1 VLGHNSFKLAVF
13 GAPRLSESIADNSVV
28 ADYFCYSL
36 TDAYLWCDEREGL
49 MAERRTRNRGVLG
62 AAAVA
67 AALMIA
73 AVGTVLSGGIA
84 SAGQVGA
91 LASTAGCGKAPTLRD
106 GTYTIQSGGRA
117 RTYILR
123 LPSGYTSSQAYRLVV
138 GLHWLNGSANDVVGN
153 GFYGLQQRSGNSAIF
168 VAPQGLDAGWANTG
182 GRDVTLVDDILR
194 AVENDLCVDTSQ
206 RFALGFSY
214 GGAMSY
220 ALACARP
227 TVFRAVAPIA
237 GANLSGCSSASQP
250 VAYFGIHGIRDSVL
264 NISQG
269 RSIRDTFVR
278 LNGCTA
284 QNPPEPAQNS
294 GTHIS
299 TNYAGC
305 RAGYP
310 VRWAAFDGDHVPLPV
325 DRNASSSWVAG
336 EVWQFFTQ
344 FGGTTSPSNPGPSS
358 PSPSA
363 SSSTPPGPAACRA
376 TATVNAWN
384 NGLTAN
390 ITVTNTGGTT
400 VNGWAVTFGLPAGQN
415 ITGAWNATY
424 APTSGQVTAT
434 NAGYNAVL
442 APGASV
448 SFGFQA
454 THTGNSGPPT
464 GYALNGSA
472 CTSA

>member
-1 VLGHNSFKLAVF
+1 MAQRRAGNRVL
-13 GAPRLSESIADNSVV
+13 LSTAAAIAATMIMV
-28 ADYFCYSL
+28 
-36 TDAYLWCDEREGL
+36 
-49 MAERRTRNRGVLG
+49 G
-62 AAAVA
+62 AA
-67 AALMIA
+67 LLTS
-73 AVGTVLSGGIA
+73 GTA
-84 SAGQVGA
+84 SAEQNST
-91 LASTAGCGKAPTLRD
+91 LAATAGCGKTPTLRD

-123 LPSGYTSSQAYRLVV
+123 LPANYSSSQAYRLVV

-194 AVENDLCVDTSQ
+194 VVENDLCVDTSQ

-237 GANLSGCSSASQP
+237 GANLSGCSAPSGP

-278 LNGCTA
+278 ANGCAA
-284 QNPPEPAQNS
+284 QNLPEPAQGS
-294 GTHIS
+294 GTHI
-299 TNYAGC
+299 TTGYTGC
-305 RAGYP
+305 RDGYP

-325 DRNASSSWVAG
+325 DRNASSSWVSG
-336 EVWQFFTQ
+336 EVWQFFSQ
-344 FGGTTSPSNPGPSS
+344 FGGSTTPSS
-358 PSPSA
+358 PTPQPSSPQPPSPQP
-363 SSSTPPGPAACRA
+363 SSPQPSSPAACRV
-376 TATVNAWN
+376 TSVVNAWN
-384 NGLTAN
+384 NGLTVD
-390 ITVTNTGGTT
+390 ITVTNTGNTA
-400 VNGWAVTFGLPAGQN
+400 VNGWALTFGVPAGQS
-415 ITGAWNATY
+415 ITGGWNATY
-424 APTSGQVTAT
+424 TTSAGRVTAT
-434 NAGYNAVL
+434 NVNYNASI

-448 SFGFQA
+448 SLGFQA
-454 THTGNSGPPT
+454 THTGDRGAPT
-464 GYALNGSA
+464 AYALNGNPCVSG
-472 CTSA
+472 

>member
-1 VLGHNSFKLAVF
+1 
-13 GAPRLSESIADNSVV
+13 
-28 ADYFCYSL
+28 
-36 TDAYLWCDEREGL
+36 
-49 MAERRTRNRGVLG
+49 MAEPRARNRRLLG
-62 AAAVA
+62 AAATA
-67 AALMIA
+67 AALLIA
-73 AVGTVLSGGIA
+73 AAGTVLSGGTA

-91 LASTAGCGKAPTLRD
+91 MAATAGCGKAPTLRD

-123 LPSGYTSSQAYRLVV
+123 LPGNYTSSQAYRLVV

-194 AVENDLCVDTSQ
+194 VVENDLCVDTSQ

-227 TVFRAVAPIA
+227 AVFRAVAPIA

-264 NISQG
+264 NISSG

-278 LNGCTA
+278 ANGCTA
-284 QNPPEPAQNS
+284 QNPPEPAQGS
-294 GTHIS
+294 GTHIT

-325 DRNASSSWVAG
+325 DRNASSSWVSG

-344 FGGTTSPSNPGPSS
+344 FGDTTSPSS
-358 PSPSA
+358 PAPSA
-363 SSSTPPGPAACRA
+363 SASSGTPPDPAACRV
-376 TATVNAWN
+376 TSKVNAWN
-384 NGLTAN
+384 NGLTAE
-390 ITVTNTGGTT
+390 ITVTNTGAST
-400 VNGWAVTFGLPAGQN
+400 VNGWAVGFRLPAGQAV
-415 ITGAWNATY
+415 TGGWNATY
-424 APTSGQVTAT
+424 APLSGQVTAT
-434 NAGYNAVL
+434 NVGYNAVV

-454 THTGNSGPPT
+454 THTGDSGPPAAYT
-464 GYALNGSA
+464 LNGSA

>member
-1 VLGHNSFKLAVF
+1 MLG
-13 GAPRLSESIADNSVV
+13 
-28 ADYFCYSL
+28 
-36 TDAYLWCDEREGL
+36 T
-49 MAERRTRNRGVLG
+49 
-62 AAAVA
+62 AVA
-67 AALMIA
+67 AAALLIA
-73 AVGTVLSGGIA
+73 AVTAVLTGGTA
-84 SAGQVGA
+84 SAGEQSA
-91 LASTAGCGKAPTLRD
+91 LAATAGCGKAPTLRD

-123 LPSGYTSSQAYRLVV
+123 LPAGYTSSQAYRLVV

-194 AVENDLCVDTSQ
+194 VVENDLCVDTSQ

-264 NISQG
+264 NISMG
-269 RSIRDTFVR
+269 RGIRDTFVR
-278 LNGCTA
+278 ANGCTA
-284 QNPPEPAQNS
+284 QNPPEPAQGS
-294 GTHIS
+294 GTHI
-299 TNYAGC
+299 TTAYAGC
-305 RAGYP
+305 RSGYP
-310 VRWAAFDGDHVPLPV
+310 VQWAAFDGDHVPLPV
-325 DRNASSSWVAG
+325 DRNAGSSWVSG
-336 EVWQFFTQ
+336 EVWQFFSQ
-344 FGGTTSPSNPGPSS
+344 FGGTTTPSSPAPSS

-363 SSSTPPGPAACRA
+363 SASGGTAACRA
-376 TATVNAWN
+376 TAAVNAWN
-384 NGLTAN
+384 NGLTAD
-390 ITVTNTGGTT
+390 ITITNTGNAG
-400 VNGWAVTFGLPAGQN
+400 VNGWSVAFSLPAGQT
-415 ITGAWNATY
+415 ITGGWNATY
-424 APTSGQVTAT
+424 APASGRVTAS
-434 NAGYNAVL
+434 NAGYNGVL

-454 THTGNSGPPT
+454 THTGDAGVPT
-464 GYALNGSA
+464 GYTLNGSA
-472 CTSA
+472 CTTG

>member
-1 VLGHNSFKLAVF
+1 MRIF
-13 GAPRLSESIADNSVV
+13 GR
-28 ADYFCYSL
+28 
-36 TDAYLWCDEREGL
+36 DERESP
-49 MAERRTRNRGVLG
+49 MAERRARNHRLLAASAA
-62 AAAVA
+62 AAAV
-67 AALMIA
+67 LIA

-84 SAGQVGA
+84 SAGQVSA
-91 LASTAGCGKAPTLRD
+91 MAATAGCGKAPTLRD

-123 LPSGYTSSQAYRLVV
+123 LPGNYNSNQAYRLVV

-194 AVENDLCVDTSQ
+194 TVENDLCVDTSQ

-250 VAYFGIHGIRDSVL
+250 VAYFGIHGTRDSVL

-284 QNPPEPAQNS
+284 QNPPEPAANS

-310 VRWAAFDGDHVPLPV
+310 VRWAAHDGDHVPLPT
-325 DRNASSSWVAG
+325 DRNASTSWVSS

-344 FGGTTSPSNPGPSS
+344 FGDTTSPGPSS
-358 PSPSA
+358 PGPSSPGPSM
-363 SSSTPPGPAACRA
+363 SSSNPPAPGACRA
-376 TATVNAWN
+376 TAKINAWN
-384 NGLTAN
+384 NGLTAD
-390 ITVTNTGGTT
+390 ITVTNTGTAT
-400 VNGWAVTFGLPAGQN
+400 INGWRLVFRLPAGQT
-415 ITGAWNATY
+415 ITGGWNAGY
-424 APTSGQVTAT
+424 SPNSGQVTAT
-434 NAGYNAVL
+434 NVSYNGTL
-442 APGASV
+442 APGASA

-454 THTGNSGPPT
+454 THTGNSGAPT
-464 GYALNGSA
+464 EFTLNGSA
-472 CTSA
+472 CTA